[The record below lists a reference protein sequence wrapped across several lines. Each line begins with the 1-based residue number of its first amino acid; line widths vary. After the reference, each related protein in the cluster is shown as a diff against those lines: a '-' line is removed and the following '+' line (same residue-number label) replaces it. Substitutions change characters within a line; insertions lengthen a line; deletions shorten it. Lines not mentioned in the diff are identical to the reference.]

1 VIRALAAFCALAS
14 AAPGVAAADPFDRL
28 AEGAPLYAELRP
40 IALASAMK
48 RLGVDQIPDVQKIK
62 RQLGVDPLDANL
74 LAPTGLDVAA
84 PIAAALFEP
93 LPGGRYHHRA
103 VATIRDQPMFTT
115 FFGAIAASGQA
126 PVQLVDP
133 ASPLG
138 KLGVRLSAT
147 LPDGSVVIGRI
158 EGETLIV
165 DALGVWETGKKPPT
179 AQEAAKLFPLAVKS
193 PFKAGRG
200 ARRLFT
206 PEAAAVVYGD
216 GRKLPAFL
224 EVADAPGNKPRGKEY
239 AACRKAWAS
248 AVPTFDDAA
257 ASLSVDADGIEWVM
271 AWGSQGVVQLG
282 GLRFRPVDDGG
293 LDVEALSKK
302 APLTL
307 ALYAANLSPFVSLK
321 RLGPQKTFD
330 ALADSVQKCGAPAW
344 GHVLVRS
351 WPQALGAIAGD
362 AQASG
367 KTGGDPMMGTA
378 VNALG
383 QLRNVALVL
392 RDGATPRGA
401 IAATFDPAARAVLDL
416 FFATAPGGGTLM
428 AFGKRSPTVFHLN
441 QDMGGV
447 VAALETLSAG
457 PAALTV
463 TDSDESLGWIFKT
476 SGASQ
481 TGLAVPLL
489 AAHADGPQLSKMQLL
504 SSLPRDFLD
513 GLARLHRLDGKI
525 ATDGDLLRVTVRTS
539 AR

>member
-1 VIRALAAFCALAS
+1 MRVLALALALAS
-14 AAPGVAAADPFDRL
+14 SAPGGASADPFDRL
-28 AEGAPLYAELRP
+28 IEGAPLYAELRP
-40 IALASAMK
+40 IALASALK
-48 RLGVDQIPDVQKIK
+48 RLGVDQIPDVAKLK
-62 RQLGVDPLDANL
+62 AQLGVDPLDANL

-84 PIAAALFEP
+84 PIAASLFEP
-93 LPGGRYHHRA
+93 LPNGRYHHRA
-103 VATIRDQPMFTT
+103 VATLRDQPMFTT

-138 KLGVRLSAT
+138 KAGVRLSAT
-147 LPDGSVVIGRI
+147 LPDGSVVIARI
-158 EGETLIV
+158 DGDALIV
-165 DALGVWETGKKPPT
+165 DALGAWQSTKKPPT
-179 AQEAAKLFPLAVKS
+179 ALEAAKLFPLAVKT
-193 PFKAGRG
+193 PFKPGRG

-206 PEAAAVVYGD
+206 PEAAAVIYGD

-224 EVADAPGNKPRGKEY
+224 EVADAPGNKPRGQEY
-239 AACRKAWAS
+239 APCRKAWAA

-257 ASLSVDADGIEWVM
+257 ASLSVDANGIEWVM
-271 AWGSQGVVQLG
+271 AWGTQGLVQLG

-293 LDVEALSKK
+293 LDVESLSKK

-307 ALYAANLSPFVSLK
+307 ALYAANLTPFVSLK
-321 RLGPQKTFD
+321 RTGPQKSFET
-330 ALADSVQKCGAPAW
+330 LSESVNRCGAPAW
-344 GHVLVRS
+344 GHVFVRS
-351 WPQALGAIAGD
+351 WPQALGAIAGE

-367 KTGGDPMMGTA
+367 KSGGDPMMGTA

-401 IAATFDPAARAVLDL
+401 IAATFDPAARAILDL

-428 AFGKRSPTVFHLN
+428 AFGKRSPTVFHLS

-447 VAALETLSAG
+447 VAALETLSNG

-476 SGASQ
+476 PGVPTTGA
-481 TGLAVPLL
+481 GVPLL
-489 AAHADGPQLSKMQLL
+489 TAHADGPQLSKMQLL
-504 SSLPRDFLD
+504 ATFPREFLD
-513 GLARLHRLDGKI
+513 GLARLHRMDGKV
-525 ATDGDLLRVTVRTS
+525 ATDGDLLRVTVR
-539 AR
+539 AAVK